1 MKKVEA
7 KICPAASNKADMM
20 VSEQKRQ
27 KAFTL
32 IELLVVIAIIGILA
46 GMLLP
51 TLGRAKEAARRIQ
64 CVSNMRQLGMAETMY
79 ADESEGQYTPRMIPF
94 WPERL
99 LPYFTVS
106 NLLIC
111 PTDRDHDVDFP
122 LSYLVNGWDDWF
134 KSTLGTN
141 YDTLFLNHKWPEGMR
156 ESVIREPVETIMF
169 GEKESTSRHYHCDLQ
184 TQDEKNEINTG
195 RHNSSGKGKGGSS
208 NYVFCD
214 GGVRPLAFPKATSP
228 KVLWGVT
235 DEARASGIPLVP

>member
-1 MKKVEA
+1 
-7 KICPAASNKADMM
+7 MM
-20 VSEQKRQ
+20 VFDQKRQ

-141 YDTLFLNHKWPEGMR
+141 YDTLFL
-156 ESVIREPVETIMF
+156 
-169 GEKESTSRHYHCDLQ
+169 
-184 TQDEKNEINTG
+184 
-195 RHNSSGKGKGGSS
+195 
-208 NYVFCD
+208 
-214 GGVRPLAFPKATSP
+214 
-228 KVLWGVT
+228 
-235 DEARASGIPLVP
+235 

>member
-7 KICPAASNKADMM
+7 KICAAASNKADMM
-20 VSEQKRQ
+20 VSDQKRR

-64 CVSNMRQLGMAETMY
+64 CASNMRQLGMAQTMY
-79 ADESEGQYTPRMIPF
+79 ADENEGQYTPRMVPF

-134 KSTLGTN
+134 KRNLGAN
-141 YDTLFLNHKWPEGMR
+141 FPSYMDHKWPEGLR
-156 ESVIREPVETIMF
+156 ESVIREPVDTIMF
-169 GEKESTSRHYHCDLQ
+169 GEKESSSRNYHVDLENGDESRWVDTSRH
-184 TQDEKNEINTG
+184 NT
-195 RHNSSGKGKGGSS
+195 SGKGKGGIS

-228 KVLWGVT
+228 KILWAVT
-235 DEARASGIPLVP
+235 DEARNATAAVVP